1 MEVLSNWVVE
11 IDILELL
18 PTVLPSFCQY
28 GVARG
33 LATAVHVSV
42 AAVSI
47 SAEMKLADAER
58 VGAATK
64 ENVLTQ

>member
-11 IDILELL
+11 VDILELL

-33 LATAVHVSV
+33 LATAVHVIV
-42 AAVSI
+42 AVVPI
-47 SAEMKLADAER
+47 
-58 VGAATK
+58 
-64 ENVLTQ
+64 